1 MVDENCLVKCCER
14 VIGKPVYVVGVLAS
28 GAVLVEGD
36 ENQHDVLETL
46 KHETAT
52 YGRGQMSS
60 ATSEVS
66 H

>member
-36 ENQHDVLETL
+36 ENLMEC
-46 KHETAT
+46 K
-52 YGRGQMSS
+52 
-60 ATSEVS
+60 
-66 H
+66 